1 MADTSLLLRMQFDR
15 NEIPSD
21 KEIDALLE
29 QSKLIHRLTKDYN
42 TDALF
47 HIFRLLCLSEI
58 PYAQRLPYT
67 QKLLSF
73 ISSRLSLSE
82 GFSYTG
88 DLDGIVPCYN
98 AMLLEAYTRLG
109 RADSKEAKNALRWIK
124 QYQVFDRNQTTAWKH
139 DGICKHGG
147 CMKATPCYIGIG
159 KTVRALITYAEFT
172 NHRDKEVETL
182 IGKGT
187 SYMLRH
193 NLYQR
198 LSNRAPISAH
208 ITDIMF
214 PQAYMLSVTDLVY
227 IAGVCSLWADPGTQ
241 ALKELLDSKACGK
254 WEWKIDYSYSHK
266 GYRSFGTKQRA
277 SDWIGYLYRTSL
289 ALTEPDDNGLIDN
302 ERTCEIWKKLS

>member
-1 MADTSLLLRMQFDR
+1 
-15 NEIPSD
+15 
-21 KEIDALLE
+21 
-29 QSKLIHRLTKDYN
+29 
-42 TDALF
+42 
-47 HIFRLLCLSEI
+47 
-58 PYAQRLPYT
+58 
-67 QKLLSF
+67 
-73 ISSRLSLSE
+73 
-82 GFSYTG
+82 
-88 DLDGIVPCYN
+88 
-98 AMLLEAYTRLG
+98 MLLEAYTRLG

-227 IAGVCSLWADPGTQ
+227 IAGACSLWADPGTQ
-241 ALKELLDSKACGK
+241 ALKELLDSKTCGK
-254 WEWKIDYSYSHK
+254 WAWKIDYSYSHK

-289 ALTEPDDNGLIDN
+289 ALTEPDDSGLIDN
-302 ERTCEIWKKLS
+302 ERTCKI